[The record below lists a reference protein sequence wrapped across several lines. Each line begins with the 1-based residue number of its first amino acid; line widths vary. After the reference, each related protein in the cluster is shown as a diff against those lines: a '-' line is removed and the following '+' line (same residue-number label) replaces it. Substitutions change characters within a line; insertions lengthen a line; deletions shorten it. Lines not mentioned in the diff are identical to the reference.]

1 MKTKAYRVPLYEVGY
16 NNSSL
21 GKLTFIDYII
31 VKKNFS
37 TIHEIITDYDEIDII
52 HHYFLKHG
60 NLDIVS
66 RKPIK
71 AKEIGHHLVV
81 FIEDLIEDNRIRE
94 EDIEKYVSE
103 YETSRWNQIYQDLH
117 ILTKKEKKDIK
128 KREYSR
134 FL

>member
-16 NNSSL
+16 NNLSL

-60 NLDIVS
+60 NLDFVS

-81 FIEDLIEDNRIRE
+81 FTEDLIEDNRIRE

-117 ILTKKEKKDIK
+117 ILTKEEKKDIK

-134 FL
+134 F

>member
-1 MKTKAYRVPLYEVGY
+1 MILNG
-16 NNSSL
+16 
-21 GKLTFIDYII
+21 
-31 VKKNFS
+31 
-37 TIHEIITDYDEIDII
+37 TIGEKSNGTNAH
-52 HHYFLKHG
+52 FLFG
-60 NLDIVS
+60 
-66 RKPIK
+66 RPIK

-81 FIEDLIEDNRIRE
+81 FTEDLIEDNRIRE

-103 YETSRWNQIYQDLH
+103 YETPRWNQIYQDLH